1 MASDVNNASSETRS
15 AAACPVCASSSVTD
29 VLSLSGLPVAI
40 NAQTTPEAAPSVERG
55 DMELVVCTVCS
66 HLFNAAFDP
75 EASAYDSSYENTLH
89 FSPHFQAHAKALAA
103 RLVDDHGLAGTKVA
117 EAGAGPGHFLTML
130 CEAGVGGGY
139 GFDPSYDP
147 DRLGAPDHPDVHLSQ
162 GLFPTD
168 GLLGPKMAFSQHVL
182 EHLTAPVALLGILR
196 DSVAP
201 QDGGVV
207 YSEVPNGQLMI
218 EKCALW
224 DLIYEHYSYFTP
236 TSLVLA
242 AQMAGLSAKRVATA
256 YDGQF
261 LSVES
266 LPAAASGE
274 LPERSVV
281 EPLVDQAVDFGEQ
294 ARKRIGAAKVELD
307 RYVSAGP
314 VALWG
319 AGSKGMTYL
328 NLVAPG
334 GEVSAVV
341 DVNPRKA
348 GFGVPGVPGVI
359 SGPDSLVAIAPK
371 TVLIANPVY
380 ADEIRA
386 SLGELGIEAD
396 VFPLWD

>member
-1 MASDVNNASSETRS
+1 MAGVPAST
-15 AAACPVCASSSVTD
+15 ACPVCSLASVD
-29 VLSLSGLPVAI
+29 HVLSLPGLPVAI
-40 NAQTTPEAAPSVERG
+40 NAQTTPADATSVPRG
-55 DMELVVCTVCS
+55 DMELVVCTACS

-75 EASAYDSSYENTLH
+75 EASSYDSSYENTLH
-89 FSPHFQAHAKALAA
+89 YSLHFQTHATALAD
-103 RLVDDHGLAGTKVA
+103 RLVRDHDLVGAEVA

-147 DRLGAPDHPDVHLSQ
+147 ERLGAPEHPAVQLSQ
-162 GLFPTD
+162 GQFPTD
-168 GLLGPKMAFSQHVL
+168 GSLQPKMAFTQHVL
-182 EHLTAPVALLGILR
+182 EHLTAPVELLRILR
-196 DSVAP
+196 ASVA
-201 QDGGVV
+201 DRSGGVV
-207 YSEVPNGQLMI
+207 YSEVPNGELMI
-218 EKCALW
+218 DKCALW

-242 AQMAGLSAKRVATA
+242 AQNAGLSADAVTTA

-266 LPAAASGE
+266 SPMAESAE

-281 EPLVDQAVDFGEQ
+281 EPLVRRAIDFGEQ
-294 ARKRIGAAKVELD
+294 ARKRIDQAKSELG
-307 RYVSAGP
+307 RYLDAGP

-328 NLVAPG
+328 NLVAPD

-348 GFGVPGVPGVI
+348 GFGIPGVPGTI
-359 SGPDSLVAIAPK
+359 DGPDSLPAIAPK

-380 ADEIRA
+380 GPEIRGTLA
-386 SLGELGIEAD
+386 EIGVEAD
-396 VFPLWD
+396 VLPLWD